1 MFKHLLVPTDGSEL
15 SLAAVQHAVSF
26 ASDAGAH
33 ITFLYIEQPFPAPY
47 IGEGAIMD
55 ENAPA
60 TFHEQADIKAQQA
73 LVQAEYIAR
82 GSNVECSTLATI
94 CKSPYE
100 AIIDAAKRNSCDLIF
115 MASHGR
121 VGLERLLTS
130 STTEK
135 VLIHADIPVLVH
147 R

>member
-15 SLAAVQHAVSF
+15 SLAAIQRAVSF
-26 ASDAGAH
+26 ASELGAH
-33 ITFLYIEQPFPAPY
+33 ISFLYVEQPFPALY
-47 IGEGAIMD
+47 VGEGAIMD

-60 TFHEQADIKAQQA
+60 AFHEQADTGARQA
-73 LVQAEYIAR
+73 LVQAESLAR
-82 GSNVECSTLATI
+82 DAKVECSTLAKI

-100 AIIDAAKRNSCDLIF
+100 AIIDAAQRNSCDLIF

-121 VGLERLLTS
+121 LGLEKLLAG

-135 VLIHADIPVLVH
+135 VLTHSKIPVLVY